1 MSMAGLRVNLNECH
15 MEAVSNES
23 ASIFSEFTCGNPS
36 IDKYF
41 HDDVMTDA
49 KNVCYVF
56 RNQKNGDIIGLAAL
70 CCSGINLDDH
80 DLVELIPAVKI
91 DYFAVSEKYQD
102 IDVSNSNN
110 PDDKYYISD
119 AFLCLLIQE
128 IRRIAEAYIG
138 ATHII
143 LYSVPDAIHF
153 YERNLFGDFERYMK
167 PEQYHYL
174 DGCKPMYMAL

>member
-1 MSMAGLRVNLNECH
+1 MVTLLDWRL
-15 MEAVSNES
+15 
-23 ASIFSEFTCGNPS
+23 
-36 IDKYF
+36 
-41 HDDVMTDA
+41 
-49 KNVCYVF
+49 YV
-56 RNQKNGDIIGLAAL
+56 
-70 CCSGINLDDH
+70 
-80 DLVELIPAVKI
+80 
-91 DYFAVSEKYQD
+91 
-102 IDVSNSNN
+102 
-110 PDDKYYISD
+110 KYYISD